1 MRPSAP
7 CVCVLQPNRY
17 VRLEMRWEGD
27 AATKWVAIRCV
38 GDAAEAESGT
48 DEWES
53 MQALM
58 APHDLAMD
66 ATADQLADAATALEL
81 VAKATK
87 EAGIEDAWVAK
98 WDARRMEA
106 FEEGLKEEARQLRA
120 GKKKQVKGSKHRG
133 QDRPNE
139 EAAGTESPD
148 PAAAVAEGVPPVAG
162 VEDAEQEEDEEEEE
176 EEDSEDED
184 YDDDSD
190 FDDSDEEDYERQR
203 ALPPLGREAQGVRL
217 VVDEGYGSTRFGV
230 AGEAEPTVLSNTR
243 EEDNGACGGRPPPLF
258 RACLGWSGLMQHVW
272 SAEFRYII
280 ERQKLDAMAV
290 DWEALEAQWYHM
302 FETELDV
309 EGDCCSVLCT
319 ISPFASKDYAET
331 LGELLFETFDNTG
344 IYFTN
349 SSILSLYA
357 QGKTTGLVVDSGEC
371 TTSAFPVYEGVI
383 NKHAVKTIPFGG
395 RDITDYIKRQLKK
408 EYPSI
413 DMADY
418 ATNEL
423 MRQIKHECCYCG
435 EPRPAPDKTCALR
448 ADGLGHSTPSLIQ
461 VDAIAPRYTLPDGQ
475 TITLDEDSDFP
486 YRAPVRATC

>member
-1 MRPSAP
+1 MRQGWQRRLAGADTVCSSAP

-17 VRLEMRWEGD
+17 VRLEMRWEGA

-48 DEWES
+48 DVWES

-66 ATADQLADAATALEL
+66 ATVDQLADAATALEL

-98 WDARRMEA
+98 WDAQRMEA
-106 FEEGLKEEARQLRA
+106 FEEGLEEEARQLRA
-120 GKKKQVKGSKHRG
+120 GKKQVKGSKHRG

-162 VEDAEQEEDEEEEE
+162 VEDAEQEEDEEEDDED

-243 EEDNGACGGRPPPLF
+243 EEDNGVCGGRPPSFFPRVF
-258 RACLGWSGLMQHVW
+258 GVVW
-272 SAEFRYII
+272 S
-280 ERQKLDAMAV
+280 DATRLV
-290 DWEALEAQWYHM
+290 GR
-302 FETELDV
+302 V
-309 EGDCCSVLCT
+309 SVHHRAPKVGC
-319 ISPFASKDYAET
+319 DGRR
-331 LGELLFETFDNTG
+331 LG
-344 IYFTN
+344 
-349 SSILSLYA
+349 
-357 QGKTTGLVVDSGEC
+357 
-371 TTSAFPVYEGVI
+371 
-383 NKHAVKTIPFGG
+383 
-395 RDITDYIKRQLKK
+395 
-408 EYPSI
+408 
-413 DMADY
+413 
-418 ATNEL
+418 
-423 MRQIKHECCYCG
+423 
-435 EPRPAPDKTCALR
+435 
-448 ADGLGHSTPSLIQ
+448 GLGGTVVPH
-461 VDAIAPRYTLPDGQ
+461 V
-475 TITLDEDSDFP
+475 
-486 YRAPVRATC
+486 